1 MSFKKHA
8 GIFAK
13 AQASALIGGL
23 TDYFIMIAFTELLH
37 IHYTVSIILS
47 GTIGAVINFS
57 LNRYWTYGS
66 TNSSIK
72 KQLVKFTLVVA
83 GSIFLKASG
92 TFLFTSLLSIDYKI
106 SRIFTDI
113 IVSIGYNFML
123 RKYWVFREKPA
134 TVLVEAID

>member
-1 MSFKKHA
+1 
-8 GIFAK
+8 
-13 AQASALIGGL
+13 
-23 TDYFIMIAFTELLH
+23 MIAFTELLH
-37 IHYTVSIILS
+37 IHYTISIVLG

-66 TNSSIK
+66 TNSCIR

-83 GSIFLKASG
+83 GSILLKSTG

-106 SRIFTDI
+106 SRIITDI

-123 RKYWVFREKPA
+123 QKYWVFREKPA
-134 TVLVEAID
+134 TVVVEVIE